1 MLDMV
6 LEDDLGCAAQS
17 GTDRGKLD
25 EHIRAVLPVLD
36 HFPHMLQMPNGSCK
50 AVQNRLGLGMDV
62 GMIVA
67 VGMGGGILVEM
78 LRGAVAMNDPVAVI
92 MIIELVFV
100 HNITVLQFSVDHKD
114 SISGRIR
121 QVAKLTNPRVTA
133 LP

>member
-1 MLDMV
+1 
-6 LEDDLGCAAQS
+6 
-17 GTDRGKLD
+17 
-25 EHIRAVLPVLD
+25 
-36 HFPHMLQMPNGSCK
+36 MLQMPDGSSK
-50 AVQNRLGLGMDV
+50 AVQYRLGLGMDV

-100 HNITVLQFSVDHKD
+100 HNITVSQFSVDHKD